1 MSLQKAMMTLQR
13 MNEQI
18 DGKDAPKEKK
28 GELAVKS
35 ETVDPS
41 SYVGALNQVLA
52 CAFASRLCSILS
64 CPPSAIRRRPRHCDL
79 SLPCQPRIRRPG
91 SSHVRKPYTSALKKQ
106 PPTHAAGTTS
116 QGSVNSWILRLC
128 SKPCTHFPCHILLS
142 CVQAH

>member
-1 MSLQKAMMTLQR
+1 VSLQKAMMTLQR

-64 CPPSAIRRRPRHCDL
+64 CPPQLYDAGLVTVTFPSNVSHASDVQAPVMFANLIPAL
-79 SLPCQPRIRRPG
+79 SKNNLQRMLQVRQARGQSTAGFYDCAR
-91 SSHVRKPYTSALKKQ
+91 SHVPIF
-106 PPTHAAGTTS
+106 
-116 QGSVNSWILRLC
+116 SVI
-128 SKPCTHFPCHILLS
+128 S
-142 CVQAH
+142 C